1 MNKHSRDSRKKCKNR
16 LLKTSFA
23 LLIATFIA
31 TSLQAQENQETRVK
45 EKGKNYPALS
55 PTGFLQTHF
64 RADDMSGNPA
74 SFSIH
79 RARFGFKGHLSQNI
93 QLNLVVG
100 AAEPPN
106 NTPAL
111 VNAFADF
118 TLDPGFNL
126 RAGQFFAP
134 FGLEG
139 PEPITQN
146 PAIERAFSTRSM
158 NPFRMFRD
166 IGVMAYGTFG
176 SFQYSVAI
184 MNGSGANIAENLNP
198 KDFLARLQYAP
209 IENLKTGLSAHLGS
223 YEATNINM
231 ISSFS
236 RQRWGLHVVYEPSP
250 LLLRGEVFRGS
261 RETVAD
267 DREQSNGGYLL
278 GKYAISEKWSAIARY
293 DYYSPENSNE
303 PYQGLTLGP
312 NYQVG
317 QNTQLSLNGIFY
329 SPVNGNNTLASLSI
343 QLQMVL

>member
-1 MNKHSRDSRKKCKNR
+1 MNEPNSCQSKKSKS
-16 LLKTSFA
+16 LMGKASFA
-23 LLIATFIA
+23 LFIA
-31 TSLQAQENQETRVK
+31 ILISLSLQAQENQEPQ
-45 EKGKNYPALS
+45 EKDKNYPALN

-64 RADDMSGNPA
+64 NADDMSGNPA

-79 RARFGFKGHLSQNI
+79 RARFGFKGHLSKNI

-111 VNAFADF
+111 VNAFTDF

-166 IGVMAYGTFG
+166 IGVMAYGTLG

-184 MNGSGANIAENLNP
+184 MNGSGANITENLNP
-198 KDFLARLQYAP
+198 KDFLARIQYNP
-209 IENLKTGLSAHLGS
+209 IENLKTGISAHLGS
-223 YEATNINM
+223 YEATSINM
-231 ISSFS
+231 LSSFS
-236 RQRWGLHVVYEPSP
+236 RQRWGLHVVYDPSP
-250 LLLRGEVFRGS
+250 LLLRGEFFLRN
-261 RETVAD
+261 RETVTD
-267 DREQSNGGYLL
+267 DKEQSTGGYLL
-278 GKYAISEKWSAIARY
+278 GKYTITEKWSAIARY
-293 DYYSPENSNE
+293 DYYSPEGSND

-329 SPVNGNNTLASLSI
+329 SPVNGNNMLASLSI